1 MNMQPTIPTTY
12 GPTGATLGSSL
23 DALLYGRA
31 SKDRKKLMR
40 SIGDQLEECKSWCA
54 PLNWNVAKI
63 ITDADRSASQWRR
76 REREGWEE
84 AIELIESGKYGAFVT
99 WEPSRAGRD
108 MEIYVQL
115 RKACQ
120 KAGVL
125 YMTHGRV
132 YDFARSDDAFMIG
145 FEFLRAEADAN
156 NMRER
161 QLRTAKL
168 NAERG
173 RPHGRLSFG
182 YRRVYDE
189 HTGVLLRQEPDP
201 HRGELVTMMARE
213 VLAGTSP
220 FKVANML
227 QDLGE
232 PLPQGPREGHLDRG
246 WGSLTVKQILSN
258 PAIAGKRVYR
268 GKVIGDAGWEPL
280 VSEEDFTRLQKILY
294 DPARRVHH
302 HDGVTPK
309 SLLACIATCHYC
321 GRALVRT
328 TNKNRSSTGG
338 PRVARYHCR
347 FRGCYK
353 VMIASGWLDQ
363 FVEATVVAWL
373 GTPENVAVLAAGD
386 DDWAQRSAQ
395 AELRLVELQERLDE
409 ATDQFTAGAISASVL
424 ARIESTLRPQIEEA
438 QRDAMPTIIDEGVRT
453 VMSAEDVQAAWDG
466 IDLQEKRRIV
476 KLLFEIRIMQ
486 APRRGPNN
494 VQPER
499 VVISPRVTDRGRM
512 VEFSNDE
519 VIATQPTAAA

>member
-1 MNMQPTIPTTY
+1 MSVIQTSPSNYSQP
-12 GPTGATLGSSL
+12 GAAFGVAL

-31 SKDRKKLMR
+31 SQDRKKLMR
-40 SIGDQLEECKSWCA
+40 SIKDQIEECKGWCA

-84 AIELIESGKYGAFVT
+84 AIELIRSGRYGAFVT

-120 KAGVL
+120 QAGVL

-132 YDFARSDDAFMIG
+132 YDFARSDDSFMIG

-201 HRGELVTMMARE
+201 HTGELVKMMARE
-213 VLAGTSP
+213 VLSGTSP

-227 QDLGE
+227 QDMGE
-232 PLPQGPREGHLDRG
+232 PIPQGPREGHLDRG
-246 WGSLTVKQILSN
+246 WGSLTVKQILRN
-258 PAIAGKRVYR
+258 PTIAGKRVYR
-268 GKVIGDAGWEPL
+268 GKVIGDAAWEPL
-280 VSEEDFTRLQKILY
+280 VSEADFARIQKILF

-309 SLLACIATCHYC
+309 SLLAYIAICHYC
-321 GRALVRT
+321 GRPLVRT
-328 TNKNRSSTGG
+328 TNKNKSATGG
-338 PRVARYHCR
+338 PRVPRYHCK
-347 FRGCYK
+347 FRGCLK
-353 VMIASGWLDQ
+353 VMIASEWLDE
-363 FVEATVVAWL
+363 FVSAAAVAWL
-373 GTPENVAVLAAGD
+373 SQPENVAVLAAD
-386 DDWAQRSAQ
+386 DEDWASRSAE
-395 AELRLVELQERLDE
+395 AELRITALQERLDD
-409 ATDQFTAGAISASVL
+409 ATDQFTAGAISGSVL
-424 ARIESTLRPQIEEA
+424 ARIEATLRPQIEEA
-438 QRDAMPTIIDEGVRT
+438 QRDAVPTVIDDGVRAL
-453 VMSAEDVQAAWDG
+453 MSAEDVQAAWDAS
-466 IDLQEKRRIV
+466 DLMEKRRIV
-476 KLLFEIRIMQ
+476 KLLFEVRIVQ
-486 APRRGPNN
+486 APKRGPRT

-499 VVISPRVTDRGRM
+499 VVITPRTPDRGRP
-512 VEFSNDE
+512 VLTGDLEALAE
-519 VIATQPTAAA
+519 RVA